1 MNAHVI
7 HSRQFC
13 RLPKRPEK
21 FRLGR
26 FLRKSATTKNTL
38 VQKQEEWTQIV
49 VYDSSAKEAIRC
61 PFICLFC
68 FSLSILFIVVQLHQ
82 SKLNRFPT
90 GSCYFQKWLKQKK
103 RKWFRN
109 TCCRDGK
116 TITLDAFYFNKSA
129 NGAFTF
135 GNGLALRLN
144 RNISSSIVLHFV

>member
-21 FRLGR
+21 FRLGLFKEIR
-26 FLRKSATTKNTL
+26 AYNKYSGLEVGRMDANPCLRQLGERSN
-38 VQKQEEWTQIV
+38 QMSF
-49 VYDSSAKEAIRC
+49 Y
-61 PFICLFC
+61 
-68 FSLSILFIVVQLHQ
+68 LSILFLSLYPFIVVQLHQ

-144 RNISSSIVLHFV
+144 RNISSSIVLYFV